1 VSGAPPPTEGPPTSG
16 PPSGGGAP
24 KTGGTGVLFEFDP
37 DGPGGEDSEIHL
49 LDPDSFEAHPLTDNS
64 VPDRW
69 PRWSP
74 DGTLITFTRFRN
86 GDGDIYTMDK
96 DGGNQ
101 TPMTSGPAD
110 DRVPDFAPNKFI
122 YFNSDRDETDKQQ
135 NDIWRVSSLR
145 GGHPTLVV
153 GIPGADDSS
162 PAWSPDGKRMALTSN
177 RDRNDGGRSI
187 YIWEPGHN
195 PEPLTSGGT
204 VDRNPRWDPDGEHL
218 VFTRNPIGSPDKRD
232 IWSLDV
238 GARKPS
244 RITTDPA
251 DEGAPVY
258 SPKGDRI
265 AFYRR
270 VGNAWHILMRNL
282 ASGVEQDLTE
292 SLRGDSLD
300 PSWR

>member
-1 VSGAPPPTEGPPTSG
+1 
-16 PPSGGGAP
+16 
-24 KTGGTGVLFEFDP
+24 
-37 DGPGGEDSEIHL
+37 
-49 LDPDSFEAHPLTDNS
+49 
-64 VPDRW
+64 
-69 PRWSP
+69 
-74 DGTLITFTRFRN
+74 
-86 GDGDIYTMDK
+86 
-96 DGGNQ
+96 
-101 TPMTSGPAD
+101 
-110 DRVPDFAPNKFI
+110 
-122 YFNSDRDETDKQQ
+122 
-135 NDIWRVSSLR
+135 
-145 GGHPTLVV
+145 
-153 GIPGADDSS
+153 
-162 PAWSPDGKRMALTSN
+162 MALTSN

-238 GARKPS
+238 RAKKAS

-251 DEGAPVY
+251 DEGGPVY
-258 SPKGDRI
+258 SPEGDRI

-270 VGNAWHILMRNL
+270 VGNAWHILVRNL

-292 SLRGDSLD
+292 SLRGDSID